1 MKTQDAIDHYGS
13 RDALARALGLDRT
26 ATYHWGDEV
35 PELRQYQIEVLSGG
49 ALRASRPA
57 PAASTTE

>member
-1 MKTQDAIDHYGS
+1 MKTQDAIDYYGG

-35 PELRQYQIEVLSGG
+35 PELRQYQLQVLTEGG
-49 ALRASRPA
+49 LKASRRA
-57 PAASTTE
+57 PAESTTE